1 MTEDNKT
8 YVGYVWM
15 NNETIL
21 EVGKFAILWNVFEEW
36 RCKCNCSHEKIK
48 EVVDD
53 VMRIRAIVGKR
64 EEEDAFINFATEL
77 AKRAKKLE
85 ISVEECVRT
94 KLYPTDDKRA
104 KISKI
109 GQEVYMAKVIEFIN
123 SGGKN
128 ALDGALLA
136 IWRIRNNMF
145 HGLKGHSVLD
155 EQIELFRAMNAVLE
169 EAK

>member
-1 MTEDNKT
+1 MTKENQT
-8 YVGYVWM
+8 YIGYVWM

-64 EEEDAFINFATEL
+64 GEEDAFINFAAEL
-77 AKRAKKLE
+77 ADRAKKTSG
-85 ISVEECVRT
+85 SVESYVKT
-94 KLYPTDDKRA
+94 KLYPDDERA
-104 KISKI
+104 RITKKERD
-109 GQEVYMAKVIEFIN
+109 GFMATVINFIN